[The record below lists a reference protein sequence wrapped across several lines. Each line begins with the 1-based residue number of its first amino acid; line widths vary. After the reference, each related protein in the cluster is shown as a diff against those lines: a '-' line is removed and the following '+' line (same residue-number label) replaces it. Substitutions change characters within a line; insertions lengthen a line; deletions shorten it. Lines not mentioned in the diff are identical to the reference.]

1 MELNYL
7 KHLTVGVDRD
17 SVLHDLMNEYGN
29 DVWNFAFYLI
39 RRSDAADD
47 ICQEVFIA
55 VYEKL
60 HTFRGE
66 SSIKSWLLA
75 ITRNKTYKY
84 RRNSFF
90 SKVVLVDHVPR
101 DETVRSAETEAFD
114 RLETRHIWSNVMKLS
129 LRFREVLLLD
139 AHYQLTVQE
148 IAAILDIAEGTV
160 KSRLHR
166 ARKKLSILLLS
177 DSEGGIHL

>member
-1 MELNYL
+1 
-7 KHLTVGVDRD
+7 
-17 SVLHDLMNEYGN
+17 MNEYGN

-66 SSIKSWLLA
+66 SSIKSWLLT

-84 RRNSFF
+84 KRNAFF
-90 SKVVLVDHVPR
+90 SKVVLVDYVSR
-101 DETVRSAETEAFD
+101 KEMAKSAETETFD
-114 RLETRHIWSNVMKLS
+114 RLVTRHIWSNVMKLPI
-129 LRFREVLLLD
+129 RFREVLLLD
-139 AHYQLTVQE
+139 AHYQLTVLE
-148 IAAILDIAEGTV
+148 MAKILDIAEGTV

-166 ARKKLSILLLS
+166 ARKKLSVLLLS
-177 DSEGGIHL
+177 NSEGGTDL